1 MLSNQPDFEVVAE
14 AADGW
19 EALELCRRLKP
30 DLVLMD
36 VRMPTL
42 DGIEATRAIKAELAH
57 TSVLMLTS
65 HENHNYLLEA
75 LKAGAAGYV
84 LKDVNAKQLREAI
97 RATLSGESPLDE
109 ELAKQLLMRLVEQTK
124 DPRLK
129 EDPSPPPS
137 RSPQPQPSPSP
148 PPIFE
153 VLTPREGD
161 VLRLLV
167 KGEINREIAGNL
179 LISVSAVK
187 KHVRQIIRKL
197 GVSDRTQAVVKA
209 IEMGLQIEPE
219 RD

>member
-19 EALELCRRLKP
+19 KALELCRRLQP
-30 DLVLMD
+30 GLVLMD

-84 LKDVNAKQLREAI
+84 LKAVGGKQLCEAI
-97 RATLSGESPLDE
+97 RATLSGESPLNG

-129 EDPSPPPS
+129 EDPSSPS
-137 RSPQPQPSPSP
+137 SRCPQQQPSPSP

-167 KGEINREIAGNL
+167 KGETNQEIAGNL

-209 IEMGLQIEPE
+209 IEMGLRVEPE
-219 RD
+219 RE

>member
-84 LKDVNAKQLREAI
+84 LKDVGGKQLCEAI

-129 EDPSPPPS
+129 EDPSSPS
-137 RSPQPQPSPSP
+137 RSPQQQPSPSP

-167 KGEINREIAGNL
+167 KGEINQEIAGNL

-209 IEMGLQIEPE
+209 IEMGLQVEPE
-219 RD
+219 RE

>member
-19 EALELCRRLKP
+19 KALELCRRLQP
-30 DLVLMD
+30 GLVLMD

-124 DPRLK
+124 DPRL
-129 EDPSPPPS
+129 EDPSSPPS
-137 RSPQPQPSPSP
+137 RSPQQQPSLP

-167 KGEINREIAGNL
+167 KGETNQEIARNL
-179 LISVSAVK
+179 FISVSAVK

-209 IEMGLQIEPE
+209 IEMGLRVEPE
-219 RD
+219 RE

>member
-84 LKDVNAKQLREAI
+84 LKDVGGKQLCEAI
-97 RATLSGESPLDE
+97 RATLSGESPLNG

-129 EDPSPPPS
+129 EDPSPSS

-167 KGEINREIAGNL
+167 KGEINQEIARSL